1 MNKSELQETMGK
13 NLYQARLN
21 AHMTQEQLAE
31 KAGISTSFY
40 TNIELGHKGMGVY
53 NMYRLINVL
62 RVSADSIIYGND
74 CDAHILNILAIL
86 KYQPDSFL
94 ASVENMI
101 RFMLAEKERQEKE
114 QREEVLQ

>member
-1 MNKSELQETMGK
+1 MNKNELQKTMGK

-94 ASVENMI
+94 SSVENMI